1 MFLMRSISTLC
12 ASVVVAAAGA
22 FLAPAAHAET
32 VRVCVDPDNLPFS
45 KSEGDVKGMY
55 IELAELVGQQLDAKV
70 EYVWWLTY
78 SQRKAMRNTVKQGK
92 CDAIFAVPTSKK
104 WHARGLDRTASFLKL
119 SYALI
124 APPEL
129 VFTSLEDLRDKT
141 VGVQFQTNPHV
152 LMSMQEGYQIK
163 TYRTASDLLA
173 GLAAKEVD
181 AGMLWGPVAGYDN
194 KSRYDSRWKITPL
207 LGEDVEGAV
216 SVAVRSELKG
226 LKDRIET
233 ALGKLTPQI
242 AALAEKYG
250 IPSGPGVD
258 LSNLNVTTNEQSA
271 APALAT
277 AESSSVSV
285 PAAAVHQVATE
296 KSEAAGGASAA
307 AGASATA
314 EEMAAVGKVKFNDV
328 CAHCHGTNGVQ
339 FVKPRDLRRLKR
351 RYDTDWEETARTT
364 IVEGIPDLGM
374 PTWAEILSKHQIE
387 EVIAF
392 LATIQK

>member
-12 ASVVVAAAGA
+12 ASVVVASAGA
-22 FLAPAAHAET
+22 LWAPAVHAET

-45 KSEGDVKGMY
+45 KSEGSVKGMY

-104 WHARGLDRTASFLKL
+104 WHARGLDRTASFLNL

-124 APPEL
+124 APPE
-129 VFTSLEDLRDKT
+129 FTFTKLEDLREKKL
-141 VGVQFQTNPHV
+141 GVQFQTNPHV

-163 TYRTASDLLA
+163 TYRHADDLLA
-173 GLAAKEVD
+173 ALAGNEID

-194 KSRYDSRWKITPL
+194 KFRYDSRWKITPL
-207 LGEDVEGAV
+207 IGDDVEGAV
-216 SVAVRSELKG
+216 SVAVRSELKE
-226 LKDRIET
+226 LKERIEK
-233 ALGKLTPQI
+233 ALVQLTPQI
-242 AALAEKYG
+242 AELADKYG

-258 LSNLNVTTNEQSA
+258 LSNLNVTANEPQSA
-271 APALAT
+271 PKMAT
-277 AESSSVSV
+277 NGASVRV
-285 PAAAVHQVATE
+285 PDKAVHKV
-296 KSEAAGGASAA
+296 AA
-307 AGASATA
+307 AGDSASA
-314 EEMAAVGKVKFNDV
+314 EEMAAIGKVKFNDV
-328 CAHCHGTNGVQ
+328 CAHCHGSDGVQ

-351 RYDTDWEETARTT
+351 RYDTDWQETARTT
-364 IVEGIPDLGM
+364 IKEGIPDLGM
-374 PTWAEILSKHQIE
+374 PTWAEILSSKQIE

-392 LATIQK
+392 LVTIQK